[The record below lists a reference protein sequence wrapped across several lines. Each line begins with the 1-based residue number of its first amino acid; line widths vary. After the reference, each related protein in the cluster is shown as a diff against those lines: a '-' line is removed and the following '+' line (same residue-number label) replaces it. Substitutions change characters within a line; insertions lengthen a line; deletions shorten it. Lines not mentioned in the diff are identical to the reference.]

1 MYLLGLV
8 LISKSAYSILFEG
21 KKQLYGRIA
30 NKMTIG
36 EVAAQGILRVN
47 KAACGCF
54 SSKKDW
60 GENTPMRYGSRSIA
74 GIINLRNRAKKYK

>member
-8 LISKSAYSILFEG
+8 LISKSAYSILFRG
-21 KKQLYGRIA
+21 YNKLYGRIA

-36 EVAAQGILRVN
+36 EVAAQGILRAN

-54 SSKKDW
+54 SSKKDCTVKW
-60 GENTPMRYGSRSIA
+60 IWHWIWEMAR
-74 GIINLRNRAKKYK
+74 KYPNAVRI